1 MLLASTDHRQ
11 KTKHPA
17 ENHIST
23 KTSQVPS
30 ETMQKQE
37 TTDLRLNSVKLHRRP
52 TGCLNICW
60 ELREDSLSCIAQC
73 SNVIPS
79 SERPACVYLV
89 TTLWP
94 NAKHMPLSNAFWCA
108 HVQAFAY
115 WNSNTILMPFELFS
129 YGQRGLSLHST
140 GNRINIELDKP
151 NTKK

>member
-17 ENHIST
+17 ENLFQQSLLGALWDNV
-23 KTSQVPS
+23 KTRNYWPEPQ
-30 ETMQKQE
+30 
-37 TTDLRLNSVKLHRRP
+37 LCSVTQR
-52 TGCLNICW
+52 TYGGCLNICW

-108 HVQAFAY
+108 HVQAFEY

-140 GNRINIELDKP
+140 GNRINTELDKP

>member
-1 MLLASTDHRQ
+1 
-11 KTKHPA
+11 
-17 ENHIST
+17 
-23 KTSQVPS
+23 
-30 ETMQKQE
+30 MQKQD
-37 TTDLRLNSVKLHRRP
+37 TTDLRLNSVKLHRGP

-115 WNSNTILMPFELFS
+115 WIQTPYSCPLNYSLMGSEDYHCTQQVTGS
-129 YGQRGLSLHST
+129 TLSLTNLTLKSK
-140 GNRINIELDKP
+140 R
-151 NTKK
+151 